1 MVDRRTDVTSSIE
14 CSASRMKETYTYVC
28 EKVHGEALT
37 ITVGEMIGAR
47 DVGGNTKKT
56 WEVWGNSYQENTL
69 GGTQ

>member
-56 WEVWGNSYQENTL
+56 
-69 GGTQ
+69 